1 MYGKD
6 RPAIPGLP
14 ITVHLNER
22 GNEHTKGS
30 MLFDFPNFGSK
41 YGSPATI
48 VTSNIE
54 ESISNQSKTEKIKS
68 NFKLNNKSRAELVGI
83 DINQ

>member
-14 ITVHLNER
+14 ITVHLNKR

-54 ESISNQSKTEKIKS
+54 ESILNQSKTEKIKS
-68 NFKLNNKSRAELVGI
+68 NCTT
-83 DINQ
+83 Q